1 MWKEF
6 VEAFGW
12 RFNGV
17 EGYQSAQMWVEEMKT
32 WVLYQQK
39 EAQQNVQRTALAA
52 GLIGCVLGS
61 GFSLAIYTLLFGC
74 R

>member
-1 MWKEF
+1 MFEKFLKESGLF
-6 VEAFGW
+6 SDNHLMHEKYRKVWNA
-12 RFNGV
+12 
-17 EGYQSAQMWVEEMKT
+17 
-32 WVLYQQK
+32 
-39 EAQQNVQRTALAA
+39 AQQSVQRTALAA